1 MWCRPDSRVTDSDS
15 SGTGRT
21 GRMVDSDL
29 SGAGRTDCVTV
40 SDSSGT
46 RLVQIGQVVSGV
58 ADAEL

>member
-1 MWCRPDSRVTDSDS
+1 MTVSDS

-21 GRMVDSDL
+21 GRMVDSDS